1 VSIDQKAQKTM
12 PLSTLFRKAGPPENI
27 HEIYRIIVDQARQP
41 RFYTDFGVPDT
52 VDGRFEMVTLHAF
65 LVLRRLKGAT
75 ESSTNAAQDLFD
87 LMFED
92 MDVSLREMGAG
103 DMGVGKRVKAMVQ
116 AFYGRIASYEAGL
129 AEDQEALE
137 AALTRNVYAT
147 AEAGHPDVA
156 GLARYVR
163 LQTVHMAK
171 VDLADLE
178 NGKFGFEGA
187 E

>member
-1 VSIDQKAQKTM
+1 M
-12 PLSTLFRKAGPPENI
+12 PLSTLFRKSGPPQAI

-65 LVLRRLKGAT
+65 LVIRRLKGAS
-75 ESSTNAAQDLFD
+75 ESSSDAAQALFD

-103 DMGVGKRVKAMVQ
+103 DMGIGKRVKAMVQ

-129 AEDQEALE
+129 AGDDEALE
-137 AALTRNVYAT
+137 AALLRNVFAT
-147 AEAGHPDVA
+147 AESGEAPVA
-156 GLARYVR
+156 ELARYLR
-163 LQTVHMAK
+163 TQAAHMATL
-171 VDLADLE
+171 DLQDVE
-178 NGKFGFEGA
+178 RGKFVFEGT
-187 E
+187 

>member
-1 VSIDQKAQKTM
+1 M
-12 PLSTLFRKAGPPENI
+12 PLSTLFRKAGPPGNI

-41 RFYTDFGVPDT
+41 RFYTDF
-52 VDGRFEMVTLHAF
+52 EMVTLHAF

-75 ESSTNAAQDLFD
+75 ESSSNAAQDLFD

-103 DMGVGKRVKAMVQ
+103 DMGVGKRIKAMVQ

-129 AEDQEALE
+129 AGEQGALE
-137 AALTRNVYAT
+137 SALLRNVYAT
-147 AEAGHPDVA
+147 AEPAQANVADLAGYLRA
-156 GLARYVR
+156 QAA
-163 LQTVHMAK
+163 HMASLGLEA
-171 VDLADLE
+171 VE